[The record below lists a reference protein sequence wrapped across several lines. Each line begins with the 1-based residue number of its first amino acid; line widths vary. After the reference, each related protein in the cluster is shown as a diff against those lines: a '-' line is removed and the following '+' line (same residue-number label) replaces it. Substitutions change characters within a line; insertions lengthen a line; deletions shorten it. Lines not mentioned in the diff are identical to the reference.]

1 MGHRKELQKRGDE
14 KPFLNNN
21 APELKKTTRLKKV
34 VGIDETLSAEMPG
47 WPGKATR
54 NFRFR
59 GNTLCEISPPVP
71 TWPDNKGNWWLYQG
85 RAQKYQ
91 VSNAPMIE
99 VKRFSTPLSF
109 KW

>member
-1 MGHRKELQKRGDE
+1 MMPVSMASPSGILTAFRISRRGGQCSVE
-14 KPFLNNN
+14 WG
-21 APELKKTTRLKKV
+21 T
-34 VGIDETLSAEMPG
+34 
-47 WPGKATR
+47 GK

-59 GNTLCEISPPVP
+59 GNALVEISPPVP
-71 TWPDNKGNWWLYQG
+71 TWPHNKGNWWLYQA

-109 KW
+109 NW